1 MKDNFRFDND
11 YDEGLDISSED
22 SFSKITSYSISY
34 NVATLLDL
42 IEHQE
47 LELEP
52 EFQRNF
58 VWNKQMASLFI
69 DSLLIGFPTP
79 NLFFGRNSQRE
90 DFIVIDGL
98 QRLKTIYF
106 FITGKFSN
114 GDSSSQFRLEGLEG
128 RSWNGC
134 SFNELPL
141 NLQRRLRN
149 TIQNATVIDDI
160 DFNPEIVHEL
170 FFRINTG
177 GIPLTNQEV
186 RNCVYI
192 GPFNRTLHEINL
204 NGDWRNILGAEK
216 PHARLADIELIL
228 RILSLIEN
236 NHNYRPPMHKFLS
249 YFQNENRDRKMH
261 HLSDLFTK
269 ICHIIVSNSESNIF
283 RKKRVVKRSLLE
295 TVFTAIGILI
305 QQDYPI
311 SELEKNIEKIDRILS
326 EQVIFRSANSSSA
339 VVREKIQIALDVFR
353 GENEL

>member
-106 FITGKFSN
+106 FITGNFSS
-114 GDSSSQFRLEGLEG
+114 GDISSQFRLEGLEG

-204 NGDWRNILGAEK
+204 NDDWRKILGTKK

-236 NHNYRPPMHKFLS
+236 NENYRPPMHKFLS
-249 YFQNENRDRKMH
+249 YFQSEHREHDMH
-261 HLSDLFTK
+261 HLLILFAE
-269 ICHIIVSNSESNIF
+269 ICHVIVSNFQSNAF
-283 RKKRVVKRSLLE
+283 RKKNIVKRSLLE
-295 TVFTAIGILI
+295 TVFTALGILI
-305 QQDYPI
+305 KENYPI
-311 SELEKNIEKIDRILS
+311 KDLEKNIEKIDN
-326 EQVIFRSANSSSA
+326 IFSNQAIFGSANSSSA
-339 VVREKIQIALDVFR
+339 VVREKIQIALNVFR
-353 GENEL
+353 GENEF

>member
-1 MKDNFRFDND
+1 MKDSFKFDND
-11 YDEGLDISSED
+11 YDEGIDISSED

-106 FITGKFSN
+106 FISGQFSTG
-114 GDSSSQFRLEGLEG
+114 GSSSQFRLEGLNG

-134 SFNELPL
+134 TFNDLPL

-204 NGDWRNILGAEK
+204 NEDWRNILGTEK

-228 RILSLIEN
+228 RILSLID
-236 NHNYRPPMHKFLS
+236 NHENYRPPMHKFLS
-249 YFQNENRDRKMH
+249 YFQNENRDDDMH
-261 HLSDLFTK
+261 RLSDLFNK
-269 ICHIIVSNSESNIF
+269 ICHIIVSTSQSNIF
-283 RKKRVVKRSLLE
+283 RKKHIVKRSLLE
-295 TVFTAIGILI
+295 TVFTALGILI
-305 QQDYPI
+305 QEGHSFNDVE
-311 SELEKNIEKIDRILS
+311 SHIENLDRILS
-326 EQVIFRSANSSSA
+326 EQKLFRSANSSSA
-339 VVREKIQIALDVFR
+339 VVREKIQIALNVFR
-353 GENEL
+353 GDDEF